1 DAIELAKTEARL
13 HALGFGSDTF
23 TAQRTNF
30 AALLS
35 VLPGPVDIVLADL
48 GVSSMQLD
56 DPARGFTYK
65 DDGPLDLRMNPQRGR
80 TAASLLENLE
90 EPALAELLA
99 VNADEPDSERMAH
112 DSLERPGS

>member
-1 DAIELAKTEARL
+1 TEARL
-13 HALGFGSDTF
+13 HGVGSGSDSF
-23 TAQRTNF
+23 PAQRSNL
-30 AALLS
+30 AGLLS
-35 VLPGPVDIVLADL
+35 VLPGSVDIVFAHL

-56 DPARGFTYK
+56 DPARGFPYK